1 MHEQWNLPCKY
12 VSLCEYPAH
21 KITFMNANL
30 VPRVI
35 YLDRIY
41 MMLSV
46 VSVHQGIV
54 AKSVNTT
61 STNVNQ
67 LLA

>member
-1 MHEQWNLPCKY
+1 MN
-12 VSLCEYPAH
+12 VS
-21 KITFMNANL
+21 NVNL
-30 VPRVI
+30 VPCVI
-35 YLDRIY
+35 YLDRMN

-67 LLA
+67 LLACMVIAW